1 MALRRSSFKLDHL
14 PHFLNVTFSPL
25 ISSHISPKTKY
36 IQKYIKRTPSRK
48 ENKCDGTERESRISY
63 RTPSLILSVHFRHPP
78 RRRRRRRCSFFF
90 FPPSIFIP
98 ERTNE
103 TKCEKKEG
111 KNQRWNVQPHRHLPF
126 SRPACVKEKEL
137 VSLTIPIFNLNTQSI
152 YINIRIRFFF
162 CCCFVFRSNSGR
174 WTWRRIIKRA
184 DERVHTQNVQPFF
197 GCGTVH

>member
-1 MALRRSSFKLDHL
+1 MRWDRKRVSYLLSDAVAHLIGSFPSS
-14 PHFLNVTFSPL
+14 T
-25 ISSHISPKTKY
+25 SSS
-36 IQKYIKRTPSRK
+36 S
-48 ENKCDGTERESRISY
+48 S
-63 RTPSLILSVHFRHPP
+63 SL
-78 RRRRRRRCSFFF
+78 FFF
-90 FPPSIFIP
+90 FSFLPPFSFP
-98 ERTNE
+98 NERTKQNAR
-103 TKCEKKEG
+103 KGKG